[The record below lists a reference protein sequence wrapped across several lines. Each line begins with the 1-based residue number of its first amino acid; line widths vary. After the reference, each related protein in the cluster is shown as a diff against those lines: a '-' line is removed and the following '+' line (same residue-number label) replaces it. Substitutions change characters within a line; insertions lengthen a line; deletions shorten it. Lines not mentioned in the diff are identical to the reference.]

1 MPKDIFGDMFSYFM
15 YFMGIIIAVML
26 ILMRVDAVST
36 SYVSDMAVSFVDEC
50 RTTGKIS
57 ADNYQKTYEHICRTG
72 SYDVSLSYDS
82 AVAFPTDTGD
92 VMKDWIT
99 TPNDKILEYMYDM
112 SATENYDYPMNI
124 GDTITITVT
133 RKNASIASNVLSW
146 MFGSRTDAGTLVTT
160 YSGTVGT
167 NGG

>member
-50 RTTGKIS
+50 RTTGEIS

-82 AVAFPTDTGD
+82 AVAFPTDTHPRRDLGRGKRHLRRHLCHYA
-92 VMKDWIT
+92 V
-99 TPNDKILEYMYDM
+99 
-112 SATENYDYPMNI
+112 
-124 GDTITITVT
+124 
-133 RKNASIASNVLSW
+133 R
-146 MFGSRTDAGTLVTT
+146 
-160 YSGTVGT
+160 
-167 NGG
+167 